1 MALAR
6 ALSFDPEILLL
17 DEPLGALDKKLRG
30 EVQGQLKELH
40 RKVGTTFIYVTHD
53 QEEALS
59 MSDRVVIMNH
69 GRTVQI
75 GAPAELYER
84 PATAFAADF
93 LGKSNFLRGI
103 VVSASE
109 TEVTYELGG
118 RRQRQRSAGQK
129 FAPGEGLAIALRP
142 ERLELVAA
150 DRSQSDGNLLSGRIT
165 DVTYLGANLE
175 VTVRTENA
183 GELKA
188 GLGAWQNRLALEVG
202 QLVELT
208 WAPDAAVI
216 VDDDE
221 T

>member
-6 ALSFDPEILLL
+6 ALSFGPEILLL

-59 MSDRVVIMNH
+59 MSDRVAIMNH

-75 GAPAELYER
+75 GAPAELYEQ

-93 LGKSNFLRGI
+93 LGKSNFLRGT

-109 TEVTYELGG
+109 TEVTYELAG
-118 RRQRQRSAGQK
+118 RLHRAQG
-129 FAPGEGLAIALRP
+129 
-142 ERLELVAA
+142 
-150 DRSQSDGNLLSGRIT
+150 
-165 DVTYLGANLE
+165 
-175 VTVRTENA
+175 
-183 GELKA
+183 
-188 GLGAWQNRLALEVG
+188 
-202 QLVELT
+202 
-208 WAPDAAVI
+208 
-216 VDDDE
+216 
-221 T
+221 